1 MNAKQTRNTRAAA
14 TCALQDNL
22 RKLLHMEM
30 EILESNPGSDA
41 LQIREAIQKLAD
53 ARSDPAAY
61 DRIFNEYLASLSQE
75 ETSTIDPATMNP
87 AALGRLYNQWDR
99 QQHARLEELR
109 NSLNDVNALTAEQRL
124 RAALEQSLETVLT
137 ASSIYGAT
145 ITEQL
150 ELMNPTAADASR
162 PIIISGPDGL
172 KMPIRHWYQILLFP
186 ISALADRG
194 AINPH
199 LCPVQLSRARHPV
212 LQHQGGAGAPA
223 DSGNPKHTR
232 QLTGGFTLSIHH
244 AVPQICRIAADTL
257 RALGHHPE
265 DYTIQYHPKDVA
277 APDRQTSMFDGGR
290 CQPQETP
297 ALPAPTNAPNH

>member
-14 TCALQDNL
+14 TSALQDNL
-22 RKLLHMEM
+22 RKLLHLEM

-41 LQIREAIQKLAD
+41 LTIREAIQGLAD
-53 ARSDPAAY
+53 ARSDPPAY
-61 DRIFNEYLASLSQE
+61 DRMFNDYLASLPQDD
-75 ETSTIDPATMNP
+75 TSTMDP

-109 NSLNDVNALTAEQRL
+109 RSLADVNALTAEQRL
-124 RAALEQSLETVLT
+124 RAVLEQSLETVLT

-172 KMPIRHWYQILLFP
+172 KMPVRHWYQILLFP
-186 ISALADRG
+186 ISALAERG
-194 AINPH
+194 AINPQ
-199 LCPVQLSRARHPV
+199 LCPVQLARARHPV
-212 LQHQGGAGAPA
+212 LQHQDGAGAPA
-223 DSGNPKHTR
+223 DSGDPKRTR

-265 DYTIQYHPKDVA
+265 DYTVQYHPKDVA
-277 APDRQTSMFDGGR
+277 APDRQTSMFDSGR
-290 CQPQETP
+290 CQLQEVP
-297 ALPAPTNAPNH
+297 AEAQA